1 MYYLNLDKEN
11 YLLSVNKVDN
21 GDTAADID
29 LGDYDLAGIRINAH
43 KWDNGTLVFDEARF
57 EQLKAEESEKEA
69 QREPTQA
76 ERIAELEEALN
87 MLLSGGEE

>member
-1 MYYLNLDKEN
+1 MYYLNLDEEN

-29 LGDYDLAGIRINAH
+29 LEDYDLAGIRINAH

-57 EQLKAEESEKEA
+57 EQLKAEETEKDVRQMIYMPE
-69 QREPTQA
+69 
-76 ERIAELEEALN
+76 
-87 MLLSGGEE
+87 

>member
-1 MYYLNLDKEN
+1 MYYLNLDEEN
-11 YLLSVNKVDN
+11 YVLSVNEVDN

-29 LGDYDLAGIRINAH
+29 IEDYDLSGIRINAH
-43 KWDNGTLVFDEARF
+43 RWENGVLMFDEARF
-57 EQLKAEESEKEA
+57 EQLKAEEIEKEA
-69 QREPTQA
+69 QREHTQA